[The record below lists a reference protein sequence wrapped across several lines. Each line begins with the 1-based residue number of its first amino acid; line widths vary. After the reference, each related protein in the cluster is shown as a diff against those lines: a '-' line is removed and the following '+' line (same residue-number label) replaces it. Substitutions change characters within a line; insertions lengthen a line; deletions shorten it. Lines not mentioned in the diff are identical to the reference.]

1 MKKVIVFCGLSGLED
16 RVICF
21 HCGGGLRHWKTN
33 DDPWK
38 EHEKW
43 NPKCEF
49 VLMIKGPGFV
59 ENVVKGMTTS
69 DYVDLLMKKE
79 PVMVCDQRYSI
90 FIEKKLLGHQ
100 VFNCFAWIFFS
111 ACSSFRT

>member
-1 MKKVIVFCGLSGLED
+1 MFAGLED

-21 HCGGGLRHWKTN
+21 HCGGGLRHWKKD

-38 EHEKW
+38 EHAKW
-43 NPKCEF
+43 NPKCEY

-79 PVMVCDQRYSI
+79 PATVCDQIYSI
-90 FIEKKLLGHQ
+90 FIEKILSGHQ
-100 VFNCFAWIFFS
+100 VFNCFVWIFFFS
-111 ACSSFRT
+111 KLFI